1 MLIIRGAGPDGRR
14 LANSVTSMDNR
25 DPAARNLQLDGL
37 RGYAAV
43 SVAVFHTILGMD
55 ETLIPRIVYGRIS
68 DFSDAYSWFAKIV
81 LKLFSGETA
90 VLIFFVL
97 SGTVL
102 FQSLMRSK
110 APYPEVVVSFTVRR
124 IFRIYPALVVCLVF
138 MMLLAASSGRPVS
151 FSDFAINACLFSFP
165 MNGVTWTL
173 NVEMVA
179 VAFVLFGF
187 LGWRAG
193 GIAGLLAASLFVW
206 LIFRIPSLPIAVTFN
221 SFWIYFILGMLI
233 PTQVGAWVGQRL
245 PTWSWPL
252 ILVMAIAFK
261 GAVQQGAIALLV
273 TSLYYGR
280 AGAFGQLL
288 LLPIS
293 QFLGRI
299 SYSFYL
305 YNFVVL
311 VYFFEAANQFGW
323 LKSHPIEAGLFASL
337 LTVSVTLP
345 LAYASQRWVEMPG
358 IRLGRVL
365 STPSLR
371 RGRLAKAAP
380 EQS

>member
-1 MLIIRGAGPDGRR
+1 
-14 LANSVTSMDNR
+14 MDNR

-68 DFSDAYSWFAKIV
+68 DFSDAYSWFAKII

-102 FQSLMRSK
+102 FQSLMRNT
-110 APYPEVVVSFTVRR
+110 APFPEVIKSFTVRR
-124 IFRIYPALVVCLVF
+124 IFRIYPALVICLVL

-151 FSDFAINACLFSFP
+151 LSDFAINASLFSFP
-165 MNGVTWTL
+165 MSGVTWTL
-173 NVEMVA
+173 NVEMVG
-179 VAFVLFGF
+179 VAFVLFAF
-187 LGWRAG
+187 WGWRAG
-193 GIAGLLAASLFVW
+193 GIAGLLATALFVL

-233 PTQVGAWVGQRL
+233 PTQVGARIGQRL
-245 PTWSWPL
+245 PKWSWPV
-252 ILVMAIAFK
+252 ILVMAVAFK

-311 VYFFEAANQFGW
+311 VYIFEAAKQFGW
-323 LKSHPIEAGLFASL
+323 LKSYPIEAGLFASL
-337 LTVSVTLP
+337 LTVSLTLP
-345 LAYASQRWVEMPG
+345 LAYVSQRWVEMPG
-358 IRLGRVL
+358 IRLGQVL
-365 STPSLR
+365 STPSR
-371 RGRLAKAAP
+371 
-380 EQS
+380 

>member
-1 MLIIRGAGPDGRR
+1 
-14 LANSVTSMDNR
+14 
-25 DPAARNLQLDGL
+25 
-37 RGYAAV
+37 
-43 SVAVFHTILGMD
+43 
-55 ETLIPRIVYGRIS
+55 
-68 DFSDAYSWFAKIV
+68 
-81 LKLFSGETA
+81 
-90 VLIFFVL
+90 
-97 SGTVL
+97 
-102 FQSLMRSK
+102 
-110 APYPEVVVSFTVRR
+110 
-124 IFRIYPALVVCLVF
+124 
-138 MMLLAASSGRPVS
+138 
-151 FSDFAINACLFSFP
+151 
-165 MNGVTWTL
+165 
-173 NVEMVA
+173 
-179 VAFVLFGF
+179 
-187 LGWRAG
+187 
-193 GIAGLLAASLFVW
+193 
-206 LIFRIPSLPIAVTFN
+206 
-221 SFWIYFILGMLI
+221 
-233 PTQVGAWVGQRL
+233 
-245 PTWSWPL
+245 
-252 ILVMAIAFK
+252 MAIAFK

-371 RGRLAKAAP
+371 RGQSSAKTAP

>member
-1 MLIIRGAGPDGRR
+1 
-14 LANSVTSMDNR
+14 
-25 DPAARNLQLDGL
+25 
-37 RGYAAV
+37 
-43 SVAVFHTILGMD
+43 
-55 ETLIPRIVYGRIS
+55 
-68 DFSDAYSWFAKIV
+68 
-81 LKLFSGETA
+81 
-90 VLIFFVL
+90 
-97 SGTVL
+97 
-102 FQSLMRSK
+102 
-110 APYPEVVVSFTVRR
+110 
-124 IFRIYPALVVCLVF
+124 
-138 MMLLAASSGRPVS
+138 
-151 FSDFAINACLFSFP
+151 

-245 PTWSWPL
+245 PKWSWPL

-311 VYFFEAANQFGW
+311 VYFFEAA
-323 LKSHPIEAGLFASL
+323 KSVRLVEITPDRGRIVCFVVDGLRDITSRLRISA
-337 LTVSVTLP
+337 
-345 LAYASQRWVEMPG
+345 
-358 IRLGRVL
+358 LGRNA
-365 STPSLR
+365 R
-371 RGRLAKAAP
+371 D
-380 EQS
+380 

>member
-1 MLIIRGAGPDGRR
+1 
-14 LANSVTSMDNR
+14 
-25 DPAARNLQLDGL
+25 
-37 RGYAAV
+37 
-43 SVAVFHTILGMD
+43 
-55 ETLIPRIVYGRIS
+55 
-68 DFSDAYSWFAKIV
+68 
-81 LKLFSGETA
+81 
-90 VLIFFVL
+90 
-97 SGTVL
+97 
-102 FQSLMRSK
+102 
-110 APYPEVVVSFTVRR
+110 
-124 IFRIYPALVVCLVF
+124 
-138 MMLLAASSGRPVS
+138 
-151 FSDFAINACLFSFP
+151 
-165 MNGVTWTL
+165 
-173 NVEMVA
+173 
-179 VAFVLFGF
+179 
-187 LGWRAG
+187 
-193 GIAGLLAASLFVW
+193 
-206 LIFRIPSLPIAVTFN
+206 
-221 SFWIYFILGMLI
+221 
-233 PTQVGAWVGQRL
+233 
-245 PTWSWPL
+245 
-252 ILVMAIAFK
+252 MAIAFK

-311 VYFFEAANQFGW
+311 VYFFQAANQFQFGW